1 MRMGIVLPSF
11 LYNDKR
17 KQLADQTF
25 RSLAKTEPRMEPTR
39 LLLLVRSPHEYT
51 AYVEDLKDKFQI
63 ILKTDEGLTGTE
75 QTLAFGTTWLWENFD
90 LDTVTWMGDDA
101 LFNPFWLWKLE
112 ELVKRHPGARS
123 WSVYRSAY
131 EWFHR
136 TLDET
141 GEDVSVR
148 SICGHGLTM
157 SKQEW
162 MEWKVD
168 WKVGAWGCPYGDT
181 LDLVHMH
188 ERLGERWV
196 TKQSYLEHTGKEGVH
211 ATVDT
216 PEYARN
222 FVAV

>member
-1 MRMGIVLPSF
+1 VKMGIVLPSF

-25 RSLAKTEPRMEPTR
+25 RSLAKTEPRMESTR

-51 AYVEDLKDKFQI
+51 TYVELLKDKFNI

-75 QTLAFGTTWLWENFD
+75 QTLAFGTTWLWENYD
-90 LDTVTWMGDDA
+90 LDVITWMGDDA

-112 ELVKRHPGARS
+112 ELIQRHPGARS
-123 WSVYRSAY
+123 WSVYRSSF

-136 TLDET
+136 TLDEA

-157 SKQEW
+157 TKQEW
-162 MEWKVD
+162 TEWGID

-188 ERLGERWV
+188 EREGERWV
-196 TKQSYLEHTGKEGVH
+196 TKQSFLEHTGKEGVH

>member
-1 MRMGIVLPSF
+1 
-11 LYNDKR
+11 
-17 KQLADQTF
+17 
-25 RSLAKTEPRMEPTR
+25 
-39 LLLLVRSPHEYT
+39 
-51 AYVEDLKDKFQI
+51 
-63 ILKTDEGLTGTE
+63 
-75 QTLAFGTTWLWENFD
+75 
-90 LDTVTWMGDDA
+90 
-101 LFNPFWLWKLE
+101 
-112 ELVKRHPGARS
+112 
-123 WSVYRSAY
+123 VYRSSF

-136 TLDET
+136 TLDEA

-157 SKQEW
+157 TKQEW
-162 MEWKVD
+162 TEWGID

-188 ERLGERWV
+188 EREGERWV
-196 TKQSYLEHTGKEGVH
+196 TKQSFLEHTGKEGVH